1 MGMTNI
7 LLLCRSISFAFSLLK
22 ACAVRAVERN
32 HRFYSSSAEKETA
45 DERSFTYFI
54 FQDTNK
60 AVRFSLL
67 FFLFIFFV
75 VCGELL
81 YLFVSNNLI

>member
-7 LLLCRSISFAFSLLK
+7 LLLRRYISSAFSLLK
-22 ACAVRAVERN
+22 ARAVRAVERN
-32 HRFYSSSAEKETA
+32 HLFYSSSVENETA

-54 FQDTNK
+54 FQDANE

-67 FFLFIFFV
+67 FFFYFL
-75 VCGELL
+75 CCLR
-81 YLFVSNNLI
+81 